1 MRTRR
6 CVCWSAVVVAA
17 LLGSQSA
24 SAWDFGSGFAH
35 YGKAPAFL
43 HKVQESGGKSGAI
56 GASNQPGTALT
67 QAAIPS
73 LAADDILS
81 RLKAMN
87 ISYSVP
93 ESDLR
98 DWLANPEYTPYPAVA
113 WGLIDLL
120 HDRKLLDAVDL
131 DVIVYNYER
140 APGAMSP
147 RRIEDIDQAIMTAA
161 LIKGF
166 NSRYGRNAT
175 NLSQITK

>member
-1 MRTRR
+1 MQTGR
-6 CVCWSAVVVAA
+6 CVGLSVAVVAA
-17 LLGSQSA
+17 ALGFQSA
-24 SAWDFGSGFAH
+24 HAWEFGGGISQG
-35 YGKAPAFL
+35 GKEPAFL
-43 HKVQESGGKSGAI
+43 HKVQESMGKSDAI
-56 GASNQPGTALT
+56 GASNQPGTVLT

-73 LAADDILS
+73 LGTDDILS

-120 HDRKLLDAVDL
+120 HDRRLLNAVDL

-140 APGAMSP
+140 APGALSP
-147 RRIEDIDQAIMTAA
+147 RRIEDIDPAIMTTA

-175 NLSQITK
+175 DLSQITK